1 MRKYVIMGVQGSGKG
16 TQSEMLAADL
26 DLVHISVGEI
36 FRWNVANRTKLGTR
50 VQRVITAGELVADDL
65 VESVIA
71 RRLAEHDWNFG
82 FILDGFPRNVAQA
95 EFLLRSYDVDAVIE
109 LDLPDSEVRRRVKAR
124 DGEARDGEARDGAAR
139 ARDDDTE
146 QALEVRLREFH
157 EKTRPVLELFRQK
170 ETVVTVDAMPSRED
184 VQQEIRSRLGLPAYK
199 GVLAHGSPTGSV
211 PT

>member
-36 FRWNVANRTKLGTR
+36 FRWNVANHTKLGTR

-71 RRLAEHDWNFG
+71 RRLAEHDWNYG

-124 DGEARDGEARDGAAR
+124 DGEARDGEAG

-157 EKTRPVLELFRQK
+157 EKTRPVLDLFRHK
-170 ETVVTVDAMPSRED
+170 ESVVTVDAMPARED

-199 GVLAHGSPTGSV
+199 GVPAQ
-211 PT
+211 

>member
-36 FRWNVANRTKLGTR
+36 FRWNVANHTKLGTR

-71 RRLAEHDWNFG
+71 RRLAEHDWNYG

-124 DGEARDGEARDGAAR
+124 DGEACDGEAG

-157 EKTRPVLELFRQK
+157 EKTRPVLDLFRQK
-170 ETVVTVDAMPSRED
+170 ESVVTVDAMPARED

-199 GVLAHGSPTGSV
+199 GVPAQ
-211 PT
+211 

>member
-36 FRWNVANRTKLGTR
+36 FRWNVANHTKLGTR

-71 RRLAEHDWNFG
+71 RRLAEHDWNYG

-124 DGEARDGEARDGAAR
+124 DGEARDGQAG

-146 QALEVRLREFH
+146 QALAVRLREFH
-157 EKTRPVLELFRQK
+157 EKTRPVLDLFRQK
-170 ETVVTVDAMPSRED
+170 ESVVTVDAMPPRED

-199 GVLAHGSPTGSV
+199 GVPAQ
-211 PT
+211 